1 MVYLIIVDKL
11 IRNDVQNQFD
21 GVILLQIA
29 KYFTNGKSKHR
40 K

>member
-1 MVYLIIVDKL
+1 MIIVDKL
-11 IRNDVQNQFD
+11 IINDVQSQFE

-29 KYFTNGKSKHR
+29 KYLTNGKSKHR